1 MLRSLYSGISGM
13 KVNQTKMDVIGN
25 NISNVGT
32 TAFKASR
39 ARFQDML
46 SQSVTSAMAPMA
58 NLGGVNP
65 SQVGL
70 GVQMAGIDTIVKQG
84 MMQPTSRPLDV
95 AIDGEGYFMVGKG
108 PTIFNDG
115 NIQVNHQAGTH
126 NVSTESLNN
135 SRMEISYTRDGSF
148 TLDNDG
154 NLLTS
159 DGYRILGYS
168 LTNDSPAQDPTAKS
182 PNVVTAGGFNFSF
195 GPGASLNGYTVV
207 LGDVGPETVASAKV
221 DKEAKRII
229 LNGDFSKA
237 NGITNEQAANAI
249 NKALGASGIPQ
260 TVNVSGNNSTIAG
273 LSSTVATGSSTIA
286 GITFNFGGGSG
297 DLNGY
302 TIEVGDVSSA
312 DTSVDVDTTKK
323 KITINGSVLKAG
335 TPPTPLTAAQQSDLQ
350 SKINDALASKAITDK
365 VQNPTDITGTAN
377 IANTVSGVA
386 DGGTPVQSI
395 NGDGSLEFVD
405 ATKDVRAYDGSLKT
419 LRIPDKVKI
428 PGSDTELKVRSYDI
442 SKDGLITAVLEDGRV
457 AALGQIATST
467 FKNPAGLT
475 KMGKNLYSA
484 SVNSG
489 EATVRSGVGTIQDDN
504 SKGYG
509 DVLSGMLEMSNVD
522 LAEQFTDMI
531 VTSRS
536 FQAAGKM
543 ITTGDE
549 ILQDIINL
557 KR

>member
-25 NISNVGT
+25 NIANVGT
-32 TAFKASR
+32 TSFKSSR

-70 GVQMAGIDTIVKQG
+70 GVQMAGIDSIVSQG
-84 MMQPTSRPLDV
+84 MMQPTSRNLDV

-108 PTIFNDG
+108 PTVFDDG
-115 NIQVNHQAGTH
+115 NIQVNHQPGTH
-126 NVSTESLNN
+126 NISTDSLTN
-135 SRMEISYTRDGSF
+135 SKMEINYTRDGSF

-159 DGYRILGYS
+159 DGYRVLGYS
-168 LTNDSPAQDPTAKS
+168 LTNDNQSQKATAQS
-182 PNVVTAGGFNFSF
+182 PNVVTANSFNFAF

-207 LGDVGPETVASAKV
+207 LGNIGPDTVTSADV
-221 DKEAKRII
+221 DKTNKRII
-229 LNGDFSKA
+229 LNGDFSS
-237 NGITNEQAANAI
+237 NGSITTEQAQNAI
-249 NKALGASGIPQ
+249 NKALNAAGIPQ
-260 TVNVSGNNSTIAG
+260 TVNVSGTSTGISGLTGTVGSTGAVALSGMNLNLGTDLAG
-273 LSSTVATGSSTIA
+273 YTVA
-286 GITFNFGGGSG
+286 
-297 DLNGY
+297 
-302 TIEVGDVSSA
+302 VGDISA
-312 DTSVDVDTTKK
+312 SQTSVDINTDLK
-323 KITINGSVLKAG
+323 KITINGSFLAG
-335 TPPTPLTAAQQSDLQ
+335 GAAPADLQ
-350 SKINDALASKAITDK
+350 TVINDALQAKALSQSAVVPAGATAATISNVASA
-365 VQNPTDITGTAN
+365 Q
-377 IANTVSGVA
+377 VA
-386 DGGTPVQSI
+386 GGTPVQSI
-395 NGDGSLEFVD
+395 EADGTLNYVD
-405 ATKDVRAYDGSLKT
+405 ATKDVKAYDGSIKT
-419 LRIPDKVKI
+419 LRIPDKVRI
-428 PGSDTELKVRSYDI
+428 TGENTDLRVRSYSI
-442 SKDGLITAVLEDGRV
+442 SKDGLISAVLEDGRV
-457 AALGQIATST
+457 AALGQIAMSA

-489 EATVRSGVGTIQDDN
+489 EATLRSGVGTLGEDN

-509 DVLSGMLEMSNVD
+509 DMLQGMLEMSNVD